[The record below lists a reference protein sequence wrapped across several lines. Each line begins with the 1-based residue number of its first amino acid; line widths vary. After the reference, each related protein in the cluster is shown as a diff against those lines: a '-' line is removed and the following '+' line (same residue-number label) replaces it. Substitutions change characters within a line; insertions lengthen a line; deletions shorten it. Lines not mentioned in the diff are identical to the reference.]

1 MFTTVHAQYRHNRFE
16 FRAYFY
22 QIPMNNGFKK
32 QLIHICTPFRYV
44 NQLTKLS
51 LLKRLY
57 RIFTWK
63 SNIDEN
69 QEREK
74 KANFELFRDYEI
86 EHSRFGHFKN
96 SPQQNIHVSL
106 NDWFCYL
113 NVWTHLKRR
122 NMFIVFFLT
131 NIIFILTI

>member
-1 MFTTVHAQYRHNRFE
+1 MHTV
-16 FRAYFY
+16 
-22 QIPMNNGFKK
+22 P
-32 QLIHICTPFRYV
+32 ICESTHEI
-44 NQLTKLS
+44 
-51 LLKRLY
+51 
-57 RIFTWK
+57 IFVETIV
-63 SNIDEN
+63 SNIYVKIKHRRKSR
-69 QEREK
+69 ERK